1 MGFYLIVLSNSIQK
15 GHSASG
21 ESEMLYSDVDSLG
34 DDSVSDLFVDDDSNG
49 SGVDVEDGSS
59 STVIIL
65 VWHSLVNGAV
75 DDDIDDV
82 SILIGGK
89 SLCDMNGAVLFE
101 SLSEFMSCSSLISV
115 AVSHGK
121 LFII

>member
-1 MGFYLIVLSNSIQK
+1 MFN
-15 GHSASG
+15 
-21 ESEMLYSDVDSLG
+21 SDVDSLW
-34 DDSVSDLFVDDDSNG
+34 DDSVSNLFVDNDPNG
-49 SGVDVEDGSS
+49 SRIDIEDCSS
-59 STVIIL
+59 STMIIL

-75 DDDIDDV
+75 NDNIDDIT
-82 SILIGGK
+82 IFIGGK
-89 SLCDMNGAVLFE
+89 SLSNVNRSVLFE